1 MSRSEVM
8 TTKPSLYRYSALGWA
23 AVAVGGL
30 MLALVA
36 TLGPPKGP
44 GVGSPAVR
52 LVITLPDSLQ
62 MAIFA
67 LFTLVALLV
76 LALLFPRGLRRRRKK
91 GEDEFELVHEQ
102 PKHSPW
108 VLVLLLGMTLLPL
121 ALAGY
126 LFWGRWTSFERGL
139 LPAVLS
145 SLPGPR
151 PFPPLQEAVRPMAG
165 SPLFTGAVAALA
177 LVAGLGALGV
187 VLWIYLGDR
196 IIEGWVGP
204 SAEPRE
210 GLAEAV
216 EESLESLR
224 REPDPRRAIILCY
237 RRFEQVLAG
246 SGLARAPWKT
256 PTEFLRETLRRFALP
271 ADALTILTKLFEV
284 SRFSHHPVG
293 PKERDAAVGSLIEI
307 KAALEREDSRGSV
320 A

>member
-1 MSRSEVM
+1 MSRIGRM
-8 TTKPSLYRYSALGWA
+8 TARKAFRMDPALGWA
-23 AVAVGGL
+23 ALAVGGL

-36 TLGPPKGP
+36 TLGPPKGLV
-44 GVGSPAVR
+44 VGSPAVR

-62 MAIFA
+62 MAILG

-76 LALLFPRGLRRRRKK
+76 LALLFPRGLRRRKK
-91 GEDEFELVHEQ
+91 DEDEFELVHEE
-102 PKHSPW
+102 PKPSPW
-108 VLVLLLGMTLLPL
+108 VLFILLGLTLLPL
-121 ALAGY
+121 VLAGY
-126 LFWGRWTSFERGL
+126 LFWLRWTPLEQGVVAG
-139 LPAVLS
+139 PLS
-145 SLPGPR
+145 SVPRPR

-165 SPLFTGAVAALA
+165 SPVFTGAVAALA
-177 LVAGLGALGV
+177 LMAGLGALGV

-196 IIEGWVGP
+196 MGEWVGP
-204 SAEPRE
+204 SAQTRE

-224 REPDPRRAIILCY
+224 REPDPRRAIIMCY

-256 PTEFLRETLRRFALP
+256 PTEFLREALRRVALP
-271 ADALTILTKLFEV
+271 ADAVTILTRLFEV

-293 PKERDAAVGSLIEI
+293 QAERDAAVGSLIEI
-307 KAALEREDSRGSV
+307 KAAIEGEDSRGSV